1 MSRIE
6 LDHVSLTFRVR
17 EQYQI
22 TLKEWLLRGL
32 YRQERNPLLKVKAL
46 QDVSLSFDDGDRV
59 GIIGGNGAGKSTL
72 LRLLAGVYLPS
83 RGRRVVTGRVSS
95 LFELNLG
102 FEMEASGR
110 QNIVYR
116 GYLQGETPR
125 SIRAKMHEIAE
136 FSELGRFLDVPV
148 RYYSA
153 GMLVRLAF
161 SIATSIEPEILLIDE
176 VLGAGDLAFQ
186 QKARERM
193 RGPMMSR
200 AKVIAVVSHD
210 LNTLPRV
217 CEKGVWL
224 GRGRVR
230 MVGPIDDVIEAYKE
244 AAHRGMQEAAR
255 DGAAATQSSNG
266 FFSARPLLKYPRP
279 ARLPA
284 RPAAGKG
291 AYDPFLHRLT
301 RPETAV
307 GPDQAVAGVR
317 APQPLVRVPALAPRP
332 VRHID
337 VTVLNGPPGLAAM
350 LIDKQGSA
358 GAIPG

>member
-1 MSRIE
+1 MARIE
-6 LDHVSLTFRVR
+6 LEHVSLTFRVR

-32 YRQERNPLLKVKAL
+32 YRQKRNPLLKVKAL
-46 QDVSLSFDDGDRV
+46 QDVSLKLDDGDRV

-83 RGRRVVTGRVSS
+83 RGRRVVNGRVSS

-110 QNIVYR
+110 QNIIYR

-125 SIRAKMHEIAE
+125 SIRAKMQEIAE
-136 FSELGRFLDVPV
+136 FSELGRFLDIPV

-193 RGPMMSR
+193 RTMMSK

-217 CEKGVWL
+217 CETGVWL
-224 GRGRVR
+224 ARGRVWK
-230 MVGPIDDVIEAYKE
+230 VGPIKEVIEAYKE
-244 AAHRGMQEAAR
+244 YTQRGSREADQE
-255 DGAAATQSSNG
+255 DGSRHNAPTG
-266 FFSARPLLKYPRP
+266 FS
-279 ARLPA
+279 
-284 RPAAGKG
+284 
-291 AYDPFLHRLT
+291 
-301 RPETAV
+301 
-307 GPDQAVAGVR
+307 
-317 APQPLVRVPALAPRP
+317 QPVPC
-332 VRHID
+332 
-337 VTVLNGPPGLAAM
+337 
-350 LIDKQGSA
+350 
-358 GAIPG
+358 